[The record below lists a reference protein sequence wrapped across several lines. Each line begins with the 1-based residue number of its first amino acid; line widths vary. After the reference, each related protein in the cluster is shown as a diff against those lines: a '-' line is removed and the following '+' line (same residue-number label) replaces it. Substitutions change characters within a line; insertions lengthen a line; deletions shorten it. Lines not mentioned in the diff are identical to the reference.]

1 MARLFF
7 CCTFAPLFQ
16 TKGKISRRQ
25 RNLNSEHL
33 FINPHPCINFT
44 KHTSAQKNKIMEFQG
59 KLIQIGQL
67 EQFETSR
74 GTCLTRDIVVE
85 TDEQFPRTACFTLR
99 NDLAQNF
106 SHNIGEMISVRFDIN
121 ARPNREGT
129 RYYNSLNAWRI
140 N

>member
-1 MARLFF
+1 
-7 CCTFAPLFQ
+7 
-16 TKGKISRRQ
+16 
-25 RNLNSEHL
+25 
-33 FINPHPCINFT
+33 
-44 KHTSAQKNKIMEFQG
+44 MEFQG

-74 GTCLTRDIVVE
+74 GTTVLTRDIVVE
-85 TDEQFPRTACFTLR
+85 TDEQFSRTACFTLR